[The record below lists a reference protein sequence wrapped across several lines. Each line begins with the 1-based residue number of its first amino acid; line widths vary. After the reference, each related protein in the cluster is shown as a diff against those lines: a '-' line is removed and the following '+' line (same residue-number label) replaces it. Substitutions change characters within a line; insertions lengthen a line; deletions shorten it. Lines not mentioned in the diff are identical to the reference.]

1 MDLLP
6 HTKIGGWAHRR
17 LSSSRFYWKPDLS
30 EMGERL
36 AELEA
41 DIDRG
46 IPGAQERLESFR
58 EQRKLLVESILQ
70 SCAKFEEWAKTETE
84 AQTSDARERRTQR
97 RKA

>member
-1 MDLLP
+1 
-6 HTKIGGWAHRR
+6 
-17 LSSSRFYWKPDLS
+17 
-30 EMGERL
+30 MGERL

-70 SCAKFEEWAKTETE
+70 VRFHFVISIPLSYNF
-84 AQTSDARERRTQR
+84 
-97 RKA
+97 